1 MDYIKR
7 FLVILSIL
15 SLAGCSTLGF
25 KNETFEEG
33 YRTGVRENVQDF
45 AKNFHGNDFPYF
57 YWESPIVQDVRIPS
71 HIENGMFIPE
81 HNEPVMITPGDWRSK
96 FTYPIACGKN
106 NEYKN
111 KEDGNYAVSNVDF
124 NVRDITV
131 TPESFVCDTGSRE
144 GADSSK

>member
-25 KNETFEEG
+25 KDKTFEEG

-71 HIENGMFIPE
+71 HIENGMFVPE
-81 HNEPVMITPGDWRSK
+81 HNEPVMIEPGEWRKS

-111 KEDGNYAVSNVDF
+111 KEDGNYAVSNTSLS
-124 NVRDITV
+124 VRDITV
-131 TPESFVCDTGSRE
+131 MPESFACDASGREDKDSR
-144 GADSSK
+144 

>member
-7 FLVILSIL
+7 FLVILSLL

-33 YRTGVRENVQDF
+33 YRTGVKENVQDF

-81 HNEPVMITPGDWRSK
+81 HNEPVMIEPGEWRSK
-96 FTYPIACGKN
+96 FTYPISAGKKDQD
-106 NEYKN
+106 KN

-131 TPESFVCDTGSRE
+131 TPESFVCDAGSRE
-144 GADSSK
+144 SADSR

>member
-7 FLVILSIL
+7 FLMILSLL

-33 YRTGVRENVQDF
+33 YRTGVKENVQDF

-81 HNEPVMITPGDWRSK
+81 HNEPVMITPGDWRNK
-96 FTYPIACGKN
+96 FTYPIACGK
-106 NEYKN
+106 KDK
-111 KEDGNYAVSNVDF
+111 KEEEGNYAVSSASLS
-124 NVRDITV
+124 VRDITV
-131 TPESFVCDTGSRE
+131 LPESFACDDSRRE
-144 GADSSK
+144 DRYPRQ

>member
-1 MDYIKR
+1 MDYVKR
-7 FLVILSIL
+7 FFVILSLL

-81 HNEPVMITPGDWRSK
+81 HNEPVMIEPGEWRKS
-96 FTYPIACGKN
+96 FIYPIACGKN

-111 KEDGNYAVSNVDF
+111 KEEGDYAVSNASLS
-124 NVRDITV
+124 VRDITV
-131 TPESFVCDTGSRE
+131 TPESFACDAPGREDKDSR
-144 GADSSK
+144 